1 MIKYLQQY
9 IDDPWTLRLIRKF
22 LTSGVLDHGLFAK
35 SEKGTPQGESSRR

>member
-35 SEKGTPQGESSRR
+35 GEFTIEMQHKVKK